1 MTNQMPNNQ
10 LTANRPLIIA
20 HRGSK
25 GEAPEN
31 TLAAFSLALRQHC
44 DAIELD
50 IHLSRDGVPVVI
62 HDDTVDR
69 TTNGTGAVESMT
81 VGELQALDAGSWFDP
96 SYAGERIP
104 TLAEVFELVPPSIMI
119 NVEIKGISGGRTEM
133 ELLKLLEAYDRIGSV
148 VVSSFDHKCLLRL
161 KQAEPHIRIGL
172 LYCSNFVDHVA
183 AANLIGVPVYSLHPQ
198 ADLIG
203 PEDIAAAH
211 EAGLKVYPFTINRE
225 EHLKLGIHVGLDGII
240 TDYPGRLYSL
250 LNNE

>member
-1 MTNQMPNNQ
+1 MINQVPEGQ
-10 LTANRPLIIA
+10 STVKRPLIIA

-31 TLAAFSLALRQHC
+31 TLAAFLLALEQHC

-50 IHLSRDGVPVVI
+50 IHLSKDGVPVVI

-81 VGELQALDAGSWFDP
+81 VDELKALDAGNWFD
-96 SYAGERIP
+96 SQYAEEQIP

-119 NVEIKGISGGRTEM
+119 NVEIKGISGGRTEQ
-133 ELLKLLEAYDRIGSV
+133 ELLKLLAAYDRVESV

-161 KQAEPHIRIGL
+161 KQAEPRIRIGL
-172 LYCSNFVDHVA
+172 LYCSNFVNHVV

-225 EHLKLGIHVGLDGII
+225 EHMKLGIYVGLDGII

-250 LNNE
+250 LNK